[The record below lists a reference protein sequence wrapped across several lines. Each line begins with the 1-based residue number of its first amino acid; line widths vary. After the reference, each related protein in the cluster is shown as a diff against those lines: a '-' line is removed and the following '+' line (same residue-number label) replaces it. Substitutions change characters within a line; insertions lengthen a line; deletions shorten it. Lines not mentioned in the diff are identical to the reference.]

1 MCGGG
6 AGIPEGQTPAAP
18 SSLPSSTSS
27 DFPWHLGV
35 ADAHCHPTDTMAS
48 IASIPS
54 MKARVLTVM
63 ATRSQDQDLV
73 ASVASKHA
81 VGSRAALQAGPA
93 PNAADRVVPAFGWHP
108 WFSYQLYDDG
118 DDDDAAEKSGLTT
131 EELKA
136 KLYGA
141 VLSPAPSD
149 EFVAGLPD
157 PVPLGRFLAD
167 TRRRVLDA
175 GVAMIGEVGLDKT
188 FRLPW
193 PWGMAQGSQGS
204 AGEEERRQGGQQASS
219 ELTPGGREGRMLSPH
234 QVRMPHQV
242 RVLEAQLRLAGE
254 LGVPVSVHGVQ
265 AHGVLFDV
273 LAGLWKGYE
282 KEVVSRRKQK
292 LVAPGAEDF
301 SSSDDDDYDD
311 DDDEEGHDDGF
322 QVSDGEGELGRP
334 KDRPRIAAV
343 AGRRH
348 KSKPFPPRICLHSF
362 SGSPQTLKQYVHPAV
377 PAKVFFSFSSTINL
391 STAGGAGR
399 FGDVLRACPDDRVL
413 VESDL
418 HCAGDAMDGALE
430 DITRRVCEG
439 KGWPLEEGVVRLRNN
454 YVEFLFG

>member
-1 MCGGG
+1 MCGGD
-6 AGIPEGQTPAAP
+6 AIPSGQTPAAP
-18 SSLPSSTSS
+18 TSS
-27 DFPWHLGV
+27 DFPWHLSL

-54 MKARVLTVM
+54 MRARVLTIM

-81 VGSRAALQAGPA
+81 IRDRAALASGPA
-93 PNAADRVVPAFGWHP
+93 EGGTDRVVPAFGWHP
-108 WFSYQLYDDG
+108 WFSYQLYDD
-118 DDDDAAEKSGLTT
+118 AAAVERGPTTTT

-136 KLYGA
+136 KHYGA
-141 VLSPAPSD
+141 VLSPAPD
-149 EFVAGLPD
+149 DAFVAGLPD
-157 PVPLGRFLAD
+157 PVPLSQFLAD

-175 GVAMIGEVGLDKT
+175 GVAMIGEVGLDKA

-193 PWGMAQGSQGS
+193 PWGVSQGG
-204 AGEEERRQGGQQASS
+204 AGQEESKKGEQQPQQQATP
-219 ELTPGGREGRMLSPH
+219 EITPGGREGRMLSPH
-234 QVRMPHQV
+234 HVRMPHQV

-301 SSSDDDDYDD
+301 SSSDE
-311 DDDEEGHDDGF
+311 DEEDDDGF
-322 QVSDGEGELGRP
+322 ELSDGEGGFGQP
-334 KDRPRIAAV
+334 KDWPRIAPV
-343 AGRRH
+343 AGRRYTP
-348 KSKPFPPRICLHSF
+348 KPFPPRVCLHSF

-377 PAKVFFSFSSTINL
+377 PAKVFFSFSSAINL

-399 FGDVLRACPDDRVL
+399 FGDVVRACPDDRVL

-418 HCAGDAMDGALE
+418 HCAGDAMDSVLE
-430 DITRRVCEG
+430 DITRRVCEI
-439 KGWPLEEGVVRLRNN
+439 KGWSLEEGVARIRKN
-454 YVEFLFG
+454 YEEFVFG